1 MDGTQLEGQRD
12 LSTLSF
18 WPAILSLD
26 SCKGT
31 SYCLGE
37 AIFPAPLCA
46 IYIDLAHRKVAAAPA
61 IVFEGLHGI

>member
-12 LSTLSF
+12 LSTLWF

-37 AIFPAPLCA
+37 AIYLAPLCA
-46 IYIDLAHRKVAAAPA
+46 IYIGLAHRKVAAAPA